1 MIAVEQRD
9 VAERA
14 RADLVKARDA
24 VDWHLPAQRELRAA
38 MQSIAAAAF
47 AIEGWAFASRGTPA
61 ARSLGSG
68 GVMKVI
74 GDYYEPPRDLR
85 RQLRP
90 RLQQLFDAQRGELV
104 HHKSP
109 RRDGKA
115 HPLLGSTPYESA
127 TYTCEAATEACETLR
142 LIVELCLQHPSPD
155 RPPSRDA
162 HDHARM
168 VASAAGW

>member
-90 RLQQLFDAQRGELV
+90 RLQQLFVDDARKLV
-104 HHKSP
+104 S
-109 RRDGKA
+109 
-115 HPLLGSTPYESA
+115 S
-127 TYTCEAATEACETLR
+127 
-142 LIVELCLQHPSPD
+142 
-155 RPPSRDA
+155 DA
-162 HDHARM
+162 
-168 VASAAGW
+168 